1 MQENA
6 NQEKIRNIKKKQQ
19 AQINYQIEEIR
30 KMINTPTFL
39 PNYFI
44 SKDGLLFVKVI
55 PVT

>member
-55 PVT
+55 PVL